1 MKLREPVMAAAL
13 ASLLAG
19 ASLERQTATAAEATG
34 HRIVFASSRDGKLR
48 AYSMRPDGSRLT
60 PLYRKAWTRLPVA
73 ISSDGRMLVFDNGY
87 VSRANGTGLRR
98 VLKGD
103 VVRPSVSHD
112 GRLIAYERF
121 GRREE
126 IWVVGTDGRRPKRLT
141 PGPHDCNPNW
151 SPDAK
156 AVAFSTCVTAD
167 RQVVFVK
174 PLQGRRRIVG
184 SGTRPRWSP
193 DGRWIAYAANKG
205 LYAVRPDGK
214 GRHRL
219 TTRINEYG
227 SFSWSPDSKRLAF
240 VDFMAP
246 YVGVIGLDGQGFRRL
261 DMPGMHVQAATWE
274 PGGRRL
280 VLELMVGNYLAGG
293 DPVQLWIVGSD
304 GRGLRRL
311 TNAGSNMVIGWT
323 PLAPVLPPAPSI
335 PRTERVLNA
344 RTVAVRT
351 AVAELSADG
360 PRAAFIAGATAVD
373 CQHVAVWTP
382 GKKAIARFTPPAGC
396 EGGSTGPPG
405 VSDVE
410 LAGSRAA
417 WVWHGGGNQWSSVL
431 RTASLTHPLTV
442 DLSDHSRDAGEIWDY
457 RLRGDGELLVFNE
470 GSRIMRIA
478 AGRQKCQERGLVS
491 TSICRTIRRGDY
503 ATQVDSVSRGR
514 IAVREATEIAVVDAQ
529 GKVVRV
535 FTLKASSAWLDGDDL
550 IVTRAN
556 MIERYRIASGAR
568 NVSRPLP
575 SGYKVADVD
584 GGTAVLREARVK
596 ARSIKLLRLDD
607 GRSMTVARR
616 GPMFADLEGPGL
628 YYSYA
633 LGQAGRVA
641 FLLRSEVNRRL
652 G

>member
-1 MKLREPVMAAAL
+1 MSRGDGSFRAARNSATGSEHDKPSAVAIGNLTGDRKPDL
-13 ASLLAG
+13 AIAG
-19 ASLERQTATAAEATG
+19 FGFYKGLGITKGSGIIVQTNKGGGRFRTERRFVTAAEPEA
-34 HRIVFASSRDGKLR
+34 
-48 AYSMRPDGSRLT
+48 
-60 PLYRKAWTRLPVA
+60 VA
-73 ISSDGRMLVFDNGY
+73 IGELNGDRKPDLVAVSHEDDAASVLLNKGGGRFAAKVDYRTGAGPVSIAIGDLTGDHKPELVTTNSNANT
-87 VSRANGTGLRR
+87 VSLLVNKGNGTF
-98 VLKGD
+98 
-103 VVRPSVSHD
+103 
-112 GRLIAYERF
+112 E
-121 GRREE
+121 
-126 IWVVGTDGRRPKRLT
+126 PKRDFRA
-141 PGPHDCNPNW
+141 GRNP
-151 SPDAK
+151 
-156 AVAFSTCVTAD
+156 
-167 RQVVFVK
+167 
-174 PLQGRRRIVG
+174 
-184 SGTRPRWSP
+184 
-193 DGRWIAYAANKG
+193 
-205 LYAVRPDGK
+205 
-214 GRHRL
+214 
-219 TTRINEYG
+219 
-227 SFSWSPDSKRLAF
+227 
-240 VDFMAP
+240 
-246 YVGVIGLDGQGFRRL
+246 
-261 DMPGMHVQAATWE
+261 
-274 PGGRRL
+274 
-280 VLELMVGNYLAGG
+280 
-293 DPVQLWIVGSD
+293 
-304 GRGLRRL
+304 
-311 TNAGSNMVIGWT
+311 
-323 PLAPVLPPAPSI
+323 
-335 PRTERVLNA
+335 
-344 RTVAVRT
+344 T
-351 AVAELSADG
+351 AVAIGDLNADG
-360 PRAAFIAGATAVD
+360 KPDVAAVNNWSNTISVLANRGGGSFAPKRDFPTARGPDAAGATAVD

-478 AGRQKCQERGLVS
+478 AGREKCQERALVS
-491 TSICRTIRRGDY
+491 TSVCRTIRRGDY

-556 MIERYRIASGAR
+556 VIERYRIASGAR

-607 GRSMTVARR
+607 GRSVTVARR

-641 FLLRSEVNRRL
+641 FLSRSEVNRRL